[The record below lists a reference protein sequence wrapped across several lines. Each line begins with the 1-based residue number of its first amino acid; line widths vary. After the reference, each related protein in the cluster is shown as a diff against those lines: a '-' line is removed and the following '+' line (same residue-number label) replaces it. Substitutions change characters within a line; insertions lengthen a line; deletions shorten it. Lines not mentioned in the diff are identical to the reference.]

1 MLLEGKTLAVTGVG
15 GFIGLR
21 AAELAI
27 GRGLR
32 VRGLD
37 LSAAAERARRV
48 GAETLVGDITDPQ
61 AMAELCRGADAVLH
75 TAGVVKEGG
84 PLGLFRRVHVQGTR
98 NAATAARAAG
108 VQTFV
113 HLSSVLVYGFRYPD
127 GATEET
133 PRNGDNNPYCQ
144 TKIESED
151 ALLPLNDPPR
161 FGVIVIRPGEVY
173 GPGSVPWVVRPLALM
188 RRGRFFL
195 VNGGRGVI
203 NTLYVDNLIDAVFLA
218 VERDAWGEVFNVTD
232 GSTVTCRE
240 YFDRLAAA
248 AGLGKPW
255 SLPAAVL
262 RPMAYLLSG
271 LQRLLGREQDM
282 SPDAIRFVTREH
294 AYSIARARG
303 RLGYEPRVG
312 LEEGM
317 RRTAKWLQDNGLA
330 TNHQTR

>member
-1 MLLEGKTLAVTGVG
+1 MLLPGKTLAITGVG

-21 AAELAI
+21 AAELARD
-27 GRGLR
+27 RGLR

-37 LSAAAERARRV
+37 LSAPAADRARRL

-61 AMAELCRGADAVLH
+61 AMAELCRGAYVVLH

-84 PLGLFRRVHVQGTR
+84 PLALFRRVHVEGTLT
-98 NAATAARAAG
+98 AATAARAAG

-133 PRNGDNNPYCQ
+133 PRHGENNPYCQ

-173 GPGSVPWVVRPLALM
+173 GPGSGPWVVRPLDLM

-195 VNGGRGVI
+195 VNGGRGVL
-203 NTLYVDNLIDAVFLA
+203 NTLYVDNLIDAILLA
-218 VERDAWGEVFNVTD
+218 VERDAWGEIFNVTD
-232 GSTVTCRE
+232 GRTVTCRE
-240 YFDRLAAA
+240 YFDRLTAA
-248 AGLGKPW
+248 AGLRRPW

-262 RPMAYLLSG
+262 RPAAYLLAG
-271 LQRLLGREQDM
+271 LQRLLGREQDF
-282 SPDAIRFVTREH
+282 SPDAIRFVTRKH
-294 AYSIARARG
+294 AYSIAHARR
-303 RLGYEPRVG
+303 RLGYEPRVD
-312 LEEGM
+312 LDEGM
-317 RRTAKWLQDNGLA
+317 RRTARWLRDNGLG
-330 TNHQTR
+330 TSVS